1 MTSLKGHLLVAT
13 PELIAPIFTRSVIL
27 MLDHSDAG
35 AAGVVLNR
43 PTGAM
48 VNEISEQILEESSD
62 WVKPICLGGPVP
74 GPLML
79 VHSVEELADET
90 ILPGV
95 FSTVDAAKIREL
107 VRRKAE
113 PSLTLANYAGW
124 SAGQLEGEIEMGSWI
139 TLPASPALVFWAGA
153 EDLWKV
159 VMKDHNGRQLTVLL
173 GIREVPD
180 DPSVN

>member
-1 MTSLKGHLLVAT
+1 
-13 PELIAPIFTRSVIL
+13 
-27 MLDHSDAG
+27 
-35 AAGVVLNR
+35 
-43 PTGAM
+43 
-48 VNEISEQILEESSD
+48 
-62 WVKPICLGGPVP
+62 VKPICLGGPVP
-74 GPLML
+74 GPLLL
-79 VHSVEELADET
+79 VHSIEDLADET

-95 FSTVDAAKIREL
+95 FSTVDAAKVREL

-113 PSLTLANYAGW
+113 PSLIVANYAGW
-124 SAGQLEGEIEMGSWI
+124 SAGQLEGEIELGSWI